1 MKTLIVDR
9 VKVFQQLIAGILND
23 SSIQYAFSSTGKE
36 AMAVL
41 EKEHFD
47 CICLALYL
55 DDIDGIELCKKIR
68 SLPQNRYTPI
78 VLLTSESSNDVIRSA
93 IKNGIT
99 DIFLKKNVNE
109 LVNFIKRFTK
119 INKPLSGR
127 VLYIEDQ
134 RSQRELVTRMFSE
147 RKLEVDAFETAE
159 EAWQAFLK
167 NNYQLV
173 VTDIV
178 LAGEVSGVLL
188 INKIRRLDGHK
199 GDTPILAITA
209 FDDSSRRIS
218 LYHMGISDY
227 VTKPIIEEELIARV
241 RNLINNQKALEREQ
255 QFREHLSSEETVR
268 RSMKMEAMGKLTG
281 GIAHDYNNMLSVIM
295 GYTDL
300 LKRGLGEQQQKLLEY
315 IQQIDKACKNGASL
329 TGKLM
334 AFTRKKAAR
343 AEIVNLNQLITETEP
358 MLEKLLTASI
368 GITLKLEN
376 EIWNVKIDSNDLENA
391 LMNLAINA
399 KHAIGQKGE
408 LTIVSSNK
416 KLSREQAD
424 QLGLMAG
431 EYVRLSVLDSG
442 CGMDEETQTRIFDP
456 FYTTKG
462 DAGTGLGLS
471 QVYGFVQRSKGAIGV
486 ESKMGKGTLFNL
498 YFPREIKALSQVSS
512 EKQEKSAHNGRASG
526 RILVVDDEE
535 SLADL
540 NAEILRSAGYDVSVA
555 NNGDDAIEQCT
566 KKNFDLVFTDVIMP
580 GLNGYELTEK
590 VKSMDP
596 QVKIIV
602 TSGYDESVTVTESQQ
617 SLFETH
623 LDKPVGRD
631 RLLNT
636 VAGALGNC

>member
-9 VKVFQQLIAGILND
+9 VKVFQQLIAGILTD
-23 SSIQYAFSSTGKE
+23 SSIQYTFAATGKQALE
-36 AMAVL
+36 IL
-41 EKEHFD
+41 EKENFD

-55 DDIDGIELCKKIR
+55 DDTDGIELCKNIR
-68 SLPQNRYTPI
+68 SLPQYRHTPI
-78 VLLTSESSNDVIRSA
+78 VLLTSESSLEVISRA

-99 DIFLKKNVNE
+99 DIFLKNNVNE

-134 RSQRELVTRMFSE
+134 RSQRELVSRMFSQ
-147 RKLEVDAFETAE
+147 RKLEVDAFATAE
-159 EAWQAFLK
+159 EAWQAFIK

-173 VTDIV
+173 VTDLV

-209 FDDSSRRIS
+209 FDDASRRIS

-241 RNLINNQKALEREQ
+241 RNLINNQQALEREQ

-281 GIAHDYNNMLSVIM
+281 GIAHDYNNMLGVIM

-300 LKRGLGEQQQKLLEY
+300 LKRGLGEKQQKLLGY
-315 IQQIDKACKNGASL
+315 IQQIDKACKNGVSL
-329 TGKLM
+329 TGKLL

-343 AEIVNLNQLITETEP
+343 PEIVNLNQMISETKP
-358 MLEKLLTASI
+358 ILEKLLTAGI
-368 GITLKLEN
+368 GITLNLEDD
-376 EIWNVKIDSNDLENA
+376 IWNINIDSNDLENA

-399 KHAIGQKGE
+399 KHAMGQKGS

-416 KLSREQAD
+416 NIGKELAD
-424 QLGLMAG
+424 QLGLVTG

-442 CGMDEETQTRIFDP
+442 CGMNEETQARIFDP

-471 QVYGFVQRSKGAIGV
+471 QVYGFVQRSQGAISV
-486 ESKMGKGTLFNL
+486 ESKIGEGTLFNL
-498 YFPREIKALSQVSS
+498 YFPRENKDLSKVRS
-512 EKQEKSAHNGRASG
+512 EVQEKSVHRNRVSES
-526 RILVVDDEE
+526 ILVVDDEE

-540 NAEILRSAGYDVSVA
+540 NAEILRSAGFDVSVA
-555 NNGDDAIEQCT
+555 NSGDEALEQCT
-566 KKNFDLVFTDVIMP
+566 KKDFGLVFTDIIMP

-590 VKSMDP
+590 IKSDHP

-602 TSGYDESVTVTESQQ
+602 TSGYDESVSVTESQQ
-617 SLFETH
+617 SLYETH
-623 LDKPVGRD
+623 LDKPVGRV
-631 RLLNT
+631 RLLDA
-636 VAGALGNC
+636 VYKALEA